1 LIRAAVSGEIAA
13 DRTAPG
19 QAMDNKTRFILVATM
34 SSMMVAMVTLIVTW
48 LNIGLRHDFILQ
60 WAKALIIAWPL
71 AAMTGYVIMPMAR
84 RFTDRVVARIGGA
97 A

>member
-1 LIRAAVSGEIAA
+1 
-13 DRTAPG
+13 
-19 QAMDNKTRFILVATM
+19 MDNKARFILAATM

-48 LNIGLRHDFILQ
+48 LNLGLRHDFILQ
-60 WAKALIIAWPL
+60 WAKAYIIAWPV
-71 AAMTGYVIMPMAR
+71 AAITGHMVMPMAR